1 MARRKQQQKYSDR
14 ELLELFVEH
23 VDKLKGNSLIREG
36 RLKRVSFMSMYE
48 EGKDSWYELRDVNGD
63 LIDMERFEALI
74 VSFRLFYMEGGD
86 TNIRKICDVA
96 YQYITRERREAVAN
110 FRQSWNVALKEDTH
124 LRSASGGFESIDTV
138 LRNYLNGEIFHS
150 DKEKRDFVKRWGEPL
165 VGETVFIINFLRPLI
180 IWFGD
185 FVSEGLQND
194 WFDFSDR

>member
-1 MARRKQQQKYSDR
+1 MARRKQQEKYSDR

-23 VDKLKGNSLIREG
+23 VDKLKRNSLIREG

-48 EGKDSWYELRDVNGD
+48 EGKGSWYELRDVNGD
-63 LIDMERFEALI
+63 LIDMERFEAL
-74 VSFRLFYMEGGD
+74 VVTFRLFYMEGGD

-96 YQYITRERREAVAN
+96 YKCIASERRETVAN
-110 FRQSWNVALKEDTH
+110 FRQSWNVALNEDTH
-124 LRSASGGFESIDTV
+124 LMSASGGFESIDTV
-138 LRNYLNGEIFHS
+138 LRNYLNGKVFHS
-150 DKEKRDFVKRWGEPL
+150 DKEKRNFVKRWGEPL

-185 FVSEGLQND
+185 FVTEGLQKD